1 MSFTRADRSHL
12 ADWWF
17 TIDRAVIAIVLML
30 VMTGLVLSLAASPAV
45 AVRKGFGSFH
55 FVYRHVLFA
64 GLGLLVMLAMSLLS
78 PRQVRRL
85 SLLVLAGAMLAM
97 AWVIA
102 ASPEVN
108 GARRWVRLAGFSL
121 QPSEVMKP
129 AFVVITAWLLAESRR
144 RNDIPALGIAIGLLA
159 TLAAL
164 LLLQPDVGQTML
176 AAALWGIMFFL
187 AGHRVL
193 FAGIFAA
200 TSVAGLGLA
209 YWSFEYVRRRVD
221 RFLDPSSGDN
231 FQVDR
236 ALQSFAEG
244 GLLGRGP
251 GEGTIKAVLPDA
263 HTDFIFAVIGEEYGA
278 LACVALIVLFAAVVV
293 RAFRSVADEP
303 DLFTRLAVVGLALLI
318 ALQAVINMSV
328 NVGLLPAKGMTL
340 PLISSGGSSQIAV
353 SMTFGLLLAL
363 MRRRPDAS
371 RVKKPQLRTKVE
383 TGEVEAT

>member
-17 TIDRAVIAIVLML
+17 TIDRTVIAIVLML

-144 RNDIPALGIAIGLLA
+144 RIDIPALGIAIGLLA

-278 LACVALIVLFAAVVV
+278 LACVALDRKSVV
-293 RAFRSVADEP
+293 
-303 DLFTRLAVVGLALLI
+303 
-318 ALQAVINMSV
+318 
-328 NVGLLPAKGMTL
+328 
-340 PLISSGGSSQIAV
+340 
-353 SMTFGLLLAL
+353 
-363 MRRRPDAS
+363 
-371 RVKKPQLRTKVE
+371 
-383 TGEVEAT
+383 